1 MNESKLIVLRFLK
14 KKFQRMVYELGYVGA
29 IQSMNES
36 YKWDEF
42 KNEIMQWY
50 DFEILGFRREYSYL
64 LVGMSSKMRSYN
76 GMTLKYW
83 G

>member
-50 DFEILGFRREYSYL
+50 DFEILGLRYE
-64 LVGMSSKMRSYN
+64 
-76 GMTLKYW
+76 
-83 G
+83 

>member
-42 KNEIMQWY
+42 KN
-50 DFEILGFRREYSYL
+50 
-64 LVGMSSKMRSYN
+64 
-76 GMTLKYW
+76 
-83 G
+83 

>member
-1 MNESKLIVLRFLK
+1 MNESKLIALRFLK

-29 IQSMNES
+29 IQYMDES

-50 DFEILGFRREYSYL
+50 DFEILG
-64 LVGMSSKMRSYN
+64 VNN
-76 GMTLKYW
+76 G
-83 G
+83 

>member
-50 DFEILGFRREYSYL
+50 DFEILGFRNE
-64 LVGMSSKMRSYN
+64 
-76 GMTLKYW
+76 
-83 G
+83 

>member
-1 MNESKLIVLRFLK
+1 MNESKLIALRFLK

-50 DFEILGFRREYSYL
+50 DFEILGFRNE
-64 LVGMSSKMRSYN
+64 
-76 GMTLKYW
+76 
-83 G
+83 

>member
-50 DFEILGFRREYSYL
+50 DFEILGFRYE
-64 LVGMSSKMRSYN
+64 
-76 GMTLKYW
+76 
-83 G
+83 

>member
-1 MNESKLIVLRFLK
+1 MNESKLIALRFLK

-29 IQSMNES
+29 IQSMDES

-50 DFEILGFRREYSYL
+50 DFEILGVNNE
-64 LVGMSSKMRSYN
+64 
-76 GMTLKYW
+76 
-83 G
+83 